1 MKAIF
6 DVYLTQ
12 IKISI
17 ATTAQ
22 YRVANYFYWIGMIT
36 EPVIYMTVWS
46 TIANAQGGSVGGYTA
61 GQFAAYYI
69 VWTLVRSMNIALTPY
84 AWEQRIREG
93 RLSPDLLR
101 PIHPYHFDLSFFMG
115 WKVQAILEWLPLA
128 VVLALT
134 FKPTFTNP
142 SLFNVVA
149 FLFALWGGFFVRFGI
164 LWLLGMITFWTTR
177 VSAIFEL
184 YFTLELLLSG
194 RLVPLSLM
202 PQWAQTLANFLPFK
216 WAFGFPIEVLIG
228 QLTPSQILIGL
239 GAQAFWSAL
248 GVVLVSVCWRAA
260 IKRYSAVGA

>member
-1 MKAIF
+1 MKAIL
-6 DVYLTQ
+6 DVYFTQ

-69 VWTLVRSMNIALTPY
+69 VWTLVRSMNIVLTPY

-101 PIHPYHFDLSFFMG
+101 PVHPYHFDLSFFMG
-115 WKVQAILEWLPLA
+115 WKVQAIIEWIPIA
-128 VVLALT
+128 IVLALT
-134 FKPTFTNP
+134 FKPAFTNP
-142 SLFNVVA
+142 SLFNVAA
-149 FLFALWGGFFVRFGI
+149 FAFALWGGFFVRFGI

-202 PQWAQTLANFLPFK
+202 PGWVQQLANFLPFK

-248 GVVLVSVCWRAA
+248 GIALVSLFWRAA